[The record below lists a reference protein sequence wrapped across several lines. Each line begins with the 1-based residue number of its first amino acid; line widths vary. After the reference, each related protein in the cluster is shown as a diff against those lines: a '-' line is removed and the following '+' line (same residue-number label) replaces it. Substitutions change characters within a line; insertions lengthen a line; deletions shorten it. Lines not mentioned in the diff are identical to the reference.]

1 MGDLWVAIL
10 HKPDVL
16 RCAVGVLPGNYYC
29 YVYHG
34 DARRH
39 LVSLPNLS
47 HFSSQQRGQLRLNI
61 CHTHLNQNA
70 CAVQNHL
77 WWEEKETKIAQVN
90 RTHLRLVAFECRSSE
105 DT

>member
-1 MGDLWVAIL
+1 MGDLWVAIF

-16 RCAVGVLPGNYYC
+16 RCVVGVLPGNYYC

-39 LVSLPNLS
+39 LVSLPNLL

-61 CHTHLNQNA
+61 CHTHV
-70 CAVQNHL
+70 CVWGGFGCL
-77 WWEEKETKIAQVN
+77 WGVVGSVWGVFGC
-90 RTHLRLVAFECRSSE
+90 VWGAFGCGDRMVLLPS
-105 DT
+105 